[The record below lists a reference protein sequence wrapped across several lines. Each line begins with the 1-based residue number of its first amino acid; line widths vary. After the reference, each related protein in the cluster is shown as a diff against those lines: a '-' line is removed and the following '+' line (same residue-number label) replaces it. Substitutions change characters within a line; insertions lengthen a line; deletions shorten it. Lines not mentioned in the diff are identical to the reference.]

1 MTEPSMTTFL
11 NDDEARRTI
20 REDTHR
26 TLFVEAGAGSG
37 KTTCLVDRVT
47 RLVLTDGIPLRSIA
61 AVTFT
66 EKAGAELRDRLRA
79 ALERDGREPALE
91 ALDDLDGS
99 AIGTLHSFAQRI
111 LGEHPI
117 EAGLPPL
124 IEVADELSSSVAFEE
139 RWAEQRARLLDDE
152 AIAQPLLLAMSAGVK
167 LDDLRSLAK
176 LFNADWDLVAERV
189 LVGEELPAPEL
200 RDLDHLV
207 RAATDLARRSDDC
220 TDAADKFLPSL
231 TAFGAWGTRLGA
243 AVDAAQRL
251 EVLRE
256 ATDLKTGYGQAKNW
270 GGKPALDGIKD
281 GCKQLVADAEAVV
294 KGVLET
300 TLRLLSR
307 WIAARVL
314 EAAEQRRT
322 AGRLEFHDL
331 LVLSRDLLRHDASV
345 RAALQAKYPRL
356 LLDEFQDT
364 DPIQIELA
372 VRIAGGAAASQ
383 ERWEDVVVPPGSLF
397 VVGDPKQS
405 IYRFRRADIAMYLRS
420 QRVLGGEVSLTSNFR
435 TTEPIVS
442 WVNDVFSRLIV
453 EEKDRQPRY
462 RSLDAVRRPLGDSP
476 SVVVLGAEAHPGKLT
491 AADMR
496 ELEAADVAGIV
507 RRAIAEGWQV
517 CDDATGDWRPAQL
530 DDVAILLPARTSL
543 PFLEEA
549 LDAAGIPYR
558 AEASSLVYEAQEVR
572 DLLAAVRALAD
583 PSDGLALVTALRSPL
598 FACGDDDLWTWK
610 RDGGVLNLLA
620 PVADDR
626 RDHPVAVAL
635 MYLRGLHN
643 ESRWMSPAEVLAA
656 LVSGRRML
664 EVAAGSDQARDQWR
678 RLRFVVDQARAWS
691 ESEHGGL
698 RAYLAWAE
706 RQSQESSR
714 VVEASLPET
723 DTSAVRIMT
732 VHAAKG
738 LEFPIVVMSGL
749 TGAPNNARGVQVLW
763 PASGGYE
770 VALRKG
776 VTTGDFDIAQ
786 PVDEQMD
793 ERERRRLLYVAAT
806 RARDHLVVSLHR
818 WADKATRTASKLLA
832 DEGLAALGAESWS
845 VGDASGV
852 VEVELP
858 VATPRVTGDWD
869 DWLAELTAVRSASA
883 LASAQSASGLEG
895 TEPAVALGGAD
906 SGAAKGGL
914 NVELPAWSKG
924 RYGTAIGRAVHG
936 VLQQVDLATGAGLE
950 SAVASQCVSEGVENH
965 AEVVTALVRSAL
977 ESDVVRRAA
986 AREHWREMYVGAVQE
1001 DGTVLEGYVDLVYRE
1016 DDGSLV
1022 VVDYK
1027 TDAIPAEAVPA
1038 RVQYYAPQLRSYAHM
1053 LDAADNST
1061 AADSLIAFLTP
1072 SGAVLAPVSAGG
1084 Q

>member
-1 MTEPSMTTFL
+1 MTAPL
-11 NDDEARRTI
+11 HDDHARRTI

-37 KTTCLVDRVT
+37 KTTCLVDRIT
-47 RLVLTDGIPLRSIA
+47 RLVLTDGVPLRSIA

-79 ALERDGREPALE
+79 ALEHDGSEPALK
-91 ALDDLDGS
+91 ALDDLDGA
-99 AIGTLHSFAQRI
+99 AIGTLHSFAQRV

-124 IEVADELSSSVAFEE
+124 LEVADELSSSVAFEE
-139 RWAEQRARLLDDE
+139 RWAEQRTRLLDDE

-167 LDDLRSLAK
+167 LEDLRSLAK
-176 LFNADWDLVAERV
+176 LFNADWDLVTERV
-189 LVGEELPAPEL
+189 LVDEDLPVPEL
-200 RDLDHLV
+200 RELDHLV
-207 RAATDLARRSDDC
+207 QAATDLAARGSEC

-231 TAFGAWGTRLGA
+231 TSFGAWGTRLGA

-256 ATDLKTGYGQAKNW
+256 ATDLRHSYGQAKNW
-270 GGKPALDGIKD
+270 GGKAALDGIKD

-307 WIAARVL
+307 WIAARVI
-314 EAAEQRRT
+314 EAAEERRA

-331 LVLSRDLLRHDASV
+331 LVVSRDLLRHDASV
-345 RAALQAKYPRL
+345 RAALQGRYPRL

-372 VRIAGGAAASQ
+372 VRIAGGAAADAEQ
-383 ERWEDVVVPPGSLF
+383 WEDVAVPPGSLF

-420 QRVLGGEVSLTSNFR
+420 QRVIGGEVSLTSNFR
-435 TTEPIVS
+435 TTAPIVS
-442 WVNDVFSRLIV
+442 WVNDVFDRVIV
-453 EEKDRQPRY
+453 ADEDKQPAY
-462 RSLDAVRRPLGDSP
+462 RALDAVRAPLGDSP
-476 SVVVLGAEAHPGKLT
+476 SVVALGAEAHPVKLT
-491 AADMR
+491 AAELR

-507 RRAIAEGWQV
+507 RRAITEGWRV
-517 CDDATGDWRPAQL
+517 CDDESGQWRPARL

-543 PFLEEA
+543 PFLEEV
-549 LDAAGIPYR
+549 LDDAGIPYR

-572 DLLAAVRALAD
+572 DLLAAVRAVAD

-598 FACGDDDLWTWK
+598 FGCGDDDLWTWK

-620 PVADDR
+620 PIAEDR
-626 RDHPVAVAL
+626 REHPVARAL
-635 MYLRGLHN
+635 AYLRRLHDQ
-643 ESRWMSPAEVLAA
+643 SRWLSPAEVLAA
-656 LVSGRRML
+656 LVTDRRML
-664 EVAAGSDQARDQWR
+664 EVAAGGDQARDQWR

-706 RQSQESSR
+706 RQGRESSR

-723 DTSAVRIMT
+723 DASAVRIMT

-763 PASGGYE
+763 PADGGYE
-770 VALRKG
+770 VHLRRG
-776 VTTGDFDIAQ
+776 VTTGDFDVAQ

-818 WADKATRTASKLLA
+818 SAVSSTRTAAKLLA
-832 DEGLAALGAESWS
+832 DEGLASGGAESWS
-845 VGDASGV
+845 AADLTGASAV
-852 VEVELP
+852 QLP
-858 VATPRVTGDWD
+858 VATPRVPADWD
-869 DWLAELTAVRSASA
+869 DWLDELTAVRSASG

-895 TEPAVALGGAD
+895 TEPAVTLGGSE
-906 SGAAKGGL
+906 SGAAKGAL

-924 RYGTAIGRAVHG
+924 RYGSAIGRAVHG
-936 VLQQVDLATGAGLE
+936 VLQQVDLSTGAGLE
-950 SAVASQCVSEGVENH
+950 EAVASQCVAEGVETH
-965 AEVVTALVRSAL
+965 ADVVTALVRSAL

-986 AREHWREMYVGAVQE
+986 ARDHWREMYVGTVQD

-1027 TDAIPAEAVPA
+1027 TDAIPAGAVPA
-1038 RVQYYAPQLRSYAHM
+1038 RVHYYTPQLRSYTTT
-1053 LDAADNST
+1053 LT
-1061 AADSLIAFLTP
+1061 AATGGTTVDPRLAFLNP
-1072 SGAVLAPVSAGG
+1072 AEAAVVAAAAG
-1084 Q
+1084 